1 MLVTLRGQMVKV
13 FFLPSLLFPSV
24 LSLFSLLLPREV
36 ATRSYFGTLLCKFCS
51 MPVLRYIS

>member
-24 LSLFSLLLPREV
+24 PSLFSLLLPREV
-36 ATRSYFGTLLCKFCS
+36 ATRSYFGTLLSKFCS
-51 MPVLRYIS
+51 MPVLRNIS